1 MLKYLIGL
9 KFKYLQFF
17 RFSSHKSCET
27 GNKNFSD
34 FSCKY
39 MGGPSSKYVTTLVSL
54 VKIAIMEILC
64 FWFVTWPLLCEFL
77 GGIASRRVTTF
88 PCLVTIGLVK
98 VEINMEIV
106 YLIIHVT
113 SQAIE
118 GLCNVFNRIT
128 FWMLFMNC
136 HHLAKFGGHRYC
148 GSRDIMFLVPH
159 VI

>member
-1 MLKYLIGL
+1 MKLEI
-9 KFKYLQFF
+9 KFFKFF
-17 RFSSHKSCET
+17 MKIYEWNLHKVCHHLGKSCEHRYY
-27 GNKNFSD
+27 GDIVLLICN
-34 FSCKY
+34 
-39 MGGPSSKYVTTLVSL
+39 VTSRER
-54 VKIAIMEILC
+54 K
-64 FWFVTWPLLCEFL
+64 FKWLCECL

-88 PCLVTIGLVK
+88 PCLVTIGLVQA
-98 VEINMEIV
+98 EINMEIV
-106 YLIIHVT
+106 YLTNHVN

-118 GLCNVFNRIT
+118 GLCNVFKRIT